1 MVLSKSPLVTKQ
13 IESFR
18 DWGRDCYCETGC
30 DNTCFKRFD
39 WKLGDLPQGY
49 DHKYIYSHIGYNL
62 KATDMQ
68 AALGVSQLEKLDSF
82 IAIRKRNFDYLYS
95 QVSQFTEFIL
105 PESTPNSEPS
115 WFGFP
120 ITIKPESGISREKLL
135 RFLDEKK
142 IGTRLM
148 FAGNILKQPA
158 YRNTE
163 FRVVGNLDNTDLVMN
178 NSFWL
183 GVYPGLN
190 KKMLDY
196 VVEALG
202 QFLKDR

>member
-1 MVLSKSPLVTKQ
+1 MGEGGAVFTNNPELKQ
-13 IESFR
+13 IAESFR

-95 QVSQFTEFIL
+95 QVSQFTDFIL
-105 PESTPNSEPS
+105 PEATPNSEPS

-148 FAGNILKQPA
+148 LKK
-158 YRNTE
+158 TLE
-163 FRVVGNLDNTDLVMN
+163 LLV
-178 NSFWL
+178 S
-183 GVYPGLN
+183 
-190 KKMLDY
+190 K
-196 VVEALG
+196 
-202 QFLKDR
+202 